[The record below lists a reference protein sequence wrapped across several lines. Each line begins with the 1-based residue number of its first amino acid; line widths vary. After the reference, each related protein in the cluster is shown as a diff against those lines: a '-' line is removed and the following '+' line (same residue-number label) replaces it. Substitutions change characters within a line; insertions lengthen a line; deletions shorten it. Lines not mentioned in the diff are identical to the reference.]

1 MYGELV
7 FEVVIFVVAVFLYVV
22 SMRMKVINPISVMR
36 PNWWPQIILGIMM
49 IVDAILIYGSV
60 VNVKKKDTKEEC
72 MAFAVW
78 GWLVAEVA
86 NVAVFIILQGLV
98 GFLLSSFIFASV
110 SSFIID
116 GGFRKVHPIIS
127 VAIAF
132 AITVFFGSLLGL
144 PLPRGEGMLR
154 EFSYLLY

>member
-7 FEVVIFVVAVFLYVV
+7 FEVIVFMVAVFLYVV
-22 SMRMKVINPISVMR
+22 SMRMQVINPISVMR

-49 IVDAILIYGSV
+49 IVDAVLIYGSV
-60 VNVKKKDTKEEC
+60 VKMKKGSTRGEH
-72 MAFAVW
+72 MGFAVW
-78 GWLVAEVA
+78 GWLVVEIV

-110 SSFIID
+110 SSFVID

-144 PLPRGEGMLR
+144 PLPRGVGMLR